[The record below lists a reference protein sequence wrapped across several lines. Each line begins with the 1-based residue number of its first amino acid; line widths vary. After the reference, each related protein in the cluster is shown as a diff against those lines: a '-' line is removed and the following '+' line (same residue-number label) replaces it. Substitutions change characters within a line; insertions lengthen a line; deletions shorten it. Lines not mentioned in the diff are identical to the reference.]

1 MAASEG
7 VGMAYDLQTVSC
19 VTYSGSTLEAV
30 TLTTRKG
37 PFRVEGVS
45 PSPAYMGIIIQ
56 GARQGFFIHFF
67 PYDSNSLP
75 PLAVLCFLSML
86 CFLCRVMFS

>member
-56 GARQGFFIHFF
+56 GARQGFFLYSFF
-67 PYDSNSLP
+67 PIRFQFIASL
-75 PLAVLCFLSML
+75 S
-86 CFLCRVMFS
+86 RVMFS